1 MLRVFICGAH
11 STGKTTLVNEVGKE
25 LNLHVEAE
33 VARNVITDLNLRRED
48 FDPNSNPEKFEQLQE
63 KILEAQSVVEK
74 RNSRT
79 GTSYIADRGIDPL
92 VYALVY
98 LGEDSMKKL
107 LDLPTC
113 KESINR
119 YRNSLVFVVQPFP
132 ECLCPDHI
140 RLVPKMD
147 ELLEYTNKMEAIL
160 QENEIPYT
168 LIDVLNLKERVEI
181 VKQKIM
187 EYKAFSLTRTNKNVF
202 VRDDWVHCNL

>member
-1 MLRVFICGAH
+1 MTLLSAIF
-11 STGKTTLVNEVGKE
+11 KTY
-25 LNLHVEAE
+25 
-33 VARNVITDLNLRRED
+33 
-48 FDPNSNPEKFEQLQE
+48 
-63 KILEAQSVVEK
+63 K
-74 RNSRT
+74 R
-79 GTSYIADRGIDPL
+79 
-92 VYALVY
+92 
-98 LGEDSMKKL
+98 L
-107 LDLPTC
+107 LLFC
-113 KESINR
+113 MIR

-147 ELLEYTNKMEAIL
+147 ELVEYTIKMEAVL

-187 EYKAFSLTRTNKNVF
+187 EYRAFTVTRTNKNVF